1 MSLVTDPYNLFDND
15 YGIYVYGDEYNP
27 AYPHF
32 GANFWEDWERPIHFS
47 LYNEDGTLAANY
59 NAGVKIFGGWSRGQD
74 QRSLS
79 IFARGGY
86 GVSEFQYQFFEDINY
101 DEFQSLV
108 LRNSGNDWLRS
119 NIRDIATTSLMEGT
133 DLDYQRYT
141 SVASYINGDYWGIYH
156 MREKT
161 SENMLA
167 SKHNIDADEID
178 LLELNA
184 EIVDGNVISIQNI
197 PDGTIVCNV
206 EQQFGDGGALMKSA
220 GADATVF
227 SHSDDGVVLKLAS
240 GKFKKLNP
248 KNRAMIGTL
257 AGGGVGDRP
266 LMRAGVKMMRFK
278 SKGKKYPIVR
288 GVAQAAY
295 VHPHGGGRHQHVGQ
309 SSTVSRDT
317 PPGAKVGSIAARKT
331 GRARIKERKQSIK

>member
-1 MSLVTDPYNLFDND
+1 MGKRPGVRRRGRGGMQFRAATTQKLK
-15 YGIYVYGDEYNP
+15 P
-27 AYPHF
+27 AKYPS
-32 GANFWEDWERPIHFS
+32 FS
-47 LYNEDGTLAANY
+47 LDEERRGEIIDLVHESGRDVPLSKVRFEDGSISFIPAPLGTKVGQIIN
-59 NAGVKIFGGWSRGQD
+59 FG
-74 QRSLS
+74 LN
-79 IFARGGY
+79 
-86 GVSEFQYQFFEDINY
+86 SEI
-101 DEFQSLV
+101 
-108 LRNSGNDWLRS
+108 
-119 NIRDIATTSLMEGT
+119 I
-133 DLDYQRYT
+133 
-141 SVASYINGDYWGIYH
+141 
-156 MREKT
+156 
-161 SENMLA
+161 
-167 SKHNIDADEID
+167 
-178 LLELNA
+178 
-184 EIVDGNVISIQNI
+184 DGNVISIQNI

-227 SHSDDGVVLKLAS
+227 SHADDGVILKLAS

-257 AGGGVGDRP
+257 AGGGVEDRP

-309 SSTVSRDT
+309 SSTVSRNA
-317 PPGAKVGSIAARKT
+317 PPGAKVGSIAAKKT